1 MIQFTEKQ
9 LAALSLLLGKLR
21 EKTSVLGYLV
31 AALSFFGVNNPGLAE
46 QIAGGI
52 GLGASLILV
61 LFNDATVRSWIV
73 RAAPTP
79 AEAME
84 PVPVEISPTVADAAT
99 EEVSPMSFIT
109 IASNV
114 IAKFQAV
121 AALLPL
127 LTSLVQTVEATLPAG
142 TAGATKLKAVE
153 DALASVYEKEQVAT
167 ASFNDVWPLLAGVAG
182 TLVAT
187 FKATGAF
194 TSSTAAVAPVA
205 AVVPPV
211 V

>member
-52 GLGASLILV
+52 GLAASLILV

-84 PVPVEISPTVADAAT
+84 PEPVQITTEANVASLLQELPVSILDKLSLFSKLAPIVTTAVQVVEVVAPNSTGVQKLEKAKAGITAAV
-99 EEVSPMSFIT
+99 EKAADIKQS
-109 IASNV
+109 ASDLWDV
-114 IAKFQAV
+114 IEPLIELVV
-121 AALLPL
+121 AALKTAP
-127 LTSLVQTVEATLPAG
+127 AT
-142 TAGATKLKAVE
+142 
-153 DALASVYEKEQVAT
+153 DAT
-167 ASFNDVWPLLAGVAG
+167 AAE
-182 TLVAT
+182 
-187 FKATGAF
+187 
-194 TSSTAAVAPVA
+194 APK
-205 AVVPPV
+205 PS
-211 V
+211 

>member
-1 MIQFTEKQ
+1 MIQLTEKQ

-52 GLGASLILV
+52 GLAASLILV
-61 LFNDATVRSWIV
+61 LFNDATVRSWLV

-84 PVPVEISPTVADAAT
+84 PVPVQIPPTVADAAIA
-99 EEVSPMSFIT
+99 EVNPMSLIT
-109 IASNV
+109 IATNAL
-114 IAKFQAV
+114 AKLQAV

-127 LTSLVQTVEATLPAG
+127 LTTLVKTVETALPVG
-142 TAGATKLKAVE
+142 TPGATKLKAVE
-153 DALASVYEKEQVAT
+153 DALASVYEKEQL
-167 ASFNDVWPLLAGVAG
+167 ASTSFADVWPLLSGLAD

-187 FKATGAF
+187 FKATGEF
-194 TSSTAAVAPVA
+194 TSASTTEVPKAP
-205 AVVPPV
+205 
-211 V
+211 